1 MNMQQ
6 LVKCALRGR
15 VGLYAPQEAA
25 GGDRLYRVSDGAE
38 VDIETQRELWK
49 AGTRFYVLGGTV
61 EMHRVWK
68 ATPRPVTPE
77 AERIEDALGVP
88 VTALYERGERK
99 PFEYIC
105 PEPPPVAPVKVSFD
119 FG

>member
-6 LVKCALRGR
+6 LVKRALSGR

-25 GGDRLYRVSDGAE
+25 GGDRLYRAEDGVE
-38 VDIETQRELWK
+38 VPIETQRELWK
-49 AGTRFYVLGGTV
+49 AGVRFYVLGGTV
-61 EMHRVWK
+61 EVHQVWK
-68 ATPRPVTPE
+68 ATPSPVTPE
-77 AERIEDALGVP
+77 AQRIEIALGVP

-105 PEPPPVAPVKVSFD
+105 PESLPEAPVEVATE